1 MRLKPWS
8 ARGGIAQSPWPLASV
23 VGSQPHGVRGCVHV
37 LRSIGAGMGGE
48 RAWVCGVPGGQTQ
61 SGSTA
66 WLGWP
71 ASTRGHTC
79 VHENGCASSRTTR
92 RKGRAFSLP
101 RRKVRMCVSRSTGTW
116 VCARVRACAR
126 RGHGHGDGRD
136 NGSDAMT
143 GKNERWNEEE
153 RSASGAARVAKTAA
167 APARSDFPAWL
178 DGRHHTAC
186 ARRSGGVPGHGGELT
201 RLDVRHR
208 LEGQVPQQGRTER
221 CSPTVY
227 ATRR

>member
-23 VGSQPHGVRGCVHV
+23 VGSQPHSVRGCVHV

-92 RKGRAFSLP
+92 RSHNRVKSHQGRRRLSSPQRNAGELGSVEEQREKRSGFFPSQAKGAH
-101 RRKVRMCVSRSTGTW
+101 
-116 VCARVRACAR
+116 AREQV
-126 RGHGHGDGRD
+126 HGHVG
-136 NGSDAMT
+136 MC
-143 GKNERWNEEE
+143 E
-153 RSASGAARVAKTAA
+153 GACMRTSW
-167 APARSDFPAWL
+167 PRPW
-178 DGRHHTAC
+178 
-186 ARRSGGVPGHGGELT
+186 RR
-201 RLDVRHR
+201 
-208 LEGQVPQQGRTER
+208 QG
-221 CSPTVY
+221 
-227 ATRR
+227 